1 MWLRN
6 WVTLCSGRWAQP
18 QEIHHDWAL
27 LIMETLFSFAGDWF
41 RGDHRS
47 NFDQSDTRETAA
59 GWVGRLLGKVFL
71 PDKKWGAWE
80 KSIFLL
86 AFEFGLLWRYLKPQ
100 QSSCLTNGQDSQL
113 LAAQRT
119 QTCSLFQASLWHP
132 EISIGS
138 ISLSSW
144 TLQLCDHKH
153 QMSSMQLK
161 LETGSKLARLGN
173 IAGKVWWGDNM
184 WKDREHTQSQNNAM
198 SFFPRKLPNEEKKKY
213 SPYCQEMMHI
223 STN

>member
-18 QEIHHDWAL
+18 QEIHHDWTL

-119 QTCSLFQASLWHP
+119 QDMLPIPGITVASRNL
-132 EISIGS
+132 
-138 ISLSSW
+138 
-144 TLQLCDHKH
+144 
-153 QMSSMQLK
+153 
-161 LETGSKLARLGN
+161 N
-173 IAGKVWWGDNM
+173 
-184 WKDREHTQSQNNAM
+184 REHFSELLNSAALW
-198 SFFPRKLPNEEKKKY
+198 S
-213 SPYCQEMMHI
+213 
-223 STN
+223 